1 MHRLLLLGLNH
12 TTAPLEVR
20 EKLAFNAQQC
30 RHALAAF
37 RSKFE
42 QCEAVLLST
51 CNRVELYTARA
62 AHGHPTLE
70 EMVDFLAE
78 FHGVAP
84 EQFHEHLYH
93 KRDRAVVEHLF
104 AVTSSLDSM
113 VLGETQILGQVRDAY
128 DMSREV
134 ESAGGLLNP
143 LFQRAVAVGKQV
155 MRETSLAEGRLSVAS
170 VAVDYARQIF
180 ETFADKTVLFIGA
193 GKMATLALQNFAALR
208 PGRLLLCNR
217 DPAKAAAL
225 AGRFGG
231 AEPVSYERLEDHLV
245 AADIVVTS
253 TGSAHPIITRKQFAR
268 VLRLRRYRTVFLM
281 DIAVPRD
288 VEASVADLHE
298 HVYLRNLD
306 DLQQVVQAT
315 QAQRSGAIESA
326 KNIVAA
332 QVEEFATWLRA
343 REMGPAIERLYKRHH
358 RMAQEELARTLGKLS
373 TVALSEQDEAHLEDM
388 LRRVVN
394 KLLHHPVQVL
404 RRGEH
409 AGGAGAH
416 APPGGYLRAF
426 QKLFQLGDEAE
437 APPGQGEDGSG
448 GNDDADAASRHD
460 ASVRDVEGGT
470 GGGRNRSISDDDD
483 DDKNA

>member
-128 DMSREV
+128 DLSRAV
-134 ESAGGLLNP
+134 ESSGGLLNP

-180 ETFADKTVLFIGA
+180 ETFTDKTVLFIGA
-193 GKMATLALQNFAALR
+193 GKMATIALQNFAALG

-217 DPAKAAAL
+217 DPGKAAAL

-231 AEPVSYERLEDHLV
+231 EAVPYERLEDHLV
-245 AADIVVTS
+245 AADIVVSS
-253 TGSAHPIITRKQFAR
+253 TGSAHPIITRKLFAR

-326 KNIVAA
+326 KNIVTA

-358 RMAQEELARTLGKLS
+358 RLAQEELARTRGKLS
-373 TVALSEQDEAHLEDM
+373 AGALSEQDEAHLEDM

-404 RRGEH
+404 RRGEQ

-437 APPGQGEDGSG
+437 ANPNAGGAGEAS
-448 GNDDADAASRHD
+448 DDAAAARRD
-460 ASVRDVEGGT
+460 ASVRDVEGGGT
-470 GGGRNRSISDDDD
+470 GGGRNRSISDDD
-483 DDKNA
+483 A